1 MSRFLTPP
9 RPGAT
14 VHRARTVGGS
24 ADRRSRSVTA
34 VQLGWAVLA
43 AVALALLAAGVPVEF
58 ALLQTPCPTAVCTTG
73 QLPPSGL
80 RALSD
85 LGLSP
90 ASYAAGTVTMD
101 IVFAAVY
108 GCVAALIVW
117 RRPTD
122 RVAVFA
128 SLALLLFATATF
140 GFTFSSL
147 ALAHP
152 GLQVVVSAL
161 QFLGAACF
169 GLFLYVFP
177 DGRFVPGWTRW
188 VAIGWIGWQLAE
200 HLVPAWNTD
209 PAPWQVVVES
219 VVWLSAGITVIY
231 SQVRRYRTAP
241 TSRQQQQIKW
251 VVFGIVVAFAGFL
264 ATNVTLSAMD
274 AMPEPRTPGQV
285 LGYLLGYSL
294 ASYLL
299 LLVVPVTI
307 GIAVLRHR
315 LLDIDLVISRALVY
329 GILTGGVIGLYVL
342 VVGALGTAVQ
352 SPGNL
357 VASLLAVGV
366 IAVAFAPVRSRLQRA
381 VNRLVYG
388 HRDEPYAVISRMGQR
403 LESTLTPDAVL
414 PAAVRTVRDA
424 LKLPYVAIELRQG
437 ASIAVAAVAGDPVRD
452 PLRQPLVYAG
462 EPVGQLVLGPRT
474 GEDGFT
480 AGERRLLGDLAHQI
494 AVAAH
499 AVRLTEDAVRL
510 SADLQRSRERLVT
523 AREEERRRLRRDL
536 HDELGPQI
544 AALAMTADAARDA
557 IATDPIH
564 ARHLLDG
571 LIQQTQDAV
580 ADVRRLGSDLRPPAL
595 DALGLVGAL
604 RMLADQ
610 PSGPRVDVAAPDDL
624 PPLPAAVE
632 VAAYRIASEAVRNTI
647 RHADAST
654 CTLHIALDRSRGGLL
669 VEVADDG
676 RGIGPHPGSGIGL
689 PSMHERAA
697 ELGGT
702 LTIASRSPRG
712 TLVSAVLPGRIVH
725 STARTKG

>member
-1 MSRFLTPP
+1 VSRFLTLP
-9 RPGAT
+9 RPRTTAQ
-14 VHRARTVGGS
+14 RARTVGGN
-24 ADRRSRSVTA
+24 ADRRSRSVPA
-34 VQLGWAVLA
+34 ARLGWGVLA
-43 AVALALLAAGVPVEF
+43 ALALALLAAGVPVEF
-58 ALLQTPCPTAVCTTG
+58 ALLQTPCPTAICATG

-80 RALSD
+80 DALSD

-90 ASYAAGTVTMD
+90 AFYSAGTVTMD

-108 GCVAALIVW
+108 CTISALIVW

-128 SLALLLFATATF
+128 SVALLLFATATF
-140 GFTFSSL
+140 GFTFSAL

-152 GLQVVVSAL
+152 SLQIPVSAL

-169 GLFLYVFP
+169 GLLLYVFP

-200 HLVPAWNTD
+200 HVVPAWNTD
-209 PAPWQVVVES
+209 PTTWQVAVES
-219 VVWLSAGITVIY
+219 VVWLSAGATVIY

-241 TSRQQQQIKW
+241 TSQQQQIKW

-264 ATNVTLSAMD
+264 ATNVTLTAMN
-274 AMPEPRTPGQV
+274 ALPEPGTPRQV
-285 LGYLLGYSL
+285 LAYLLGYSL

-342 VVGALGTAVQ
+342 VVGALGTAVR
-352 SPGNL
+352 SLGNL
-357 VASLLAVGV
+357 MASLLAVGV
-366 IAVAFAPVRSRLQRA
+366 TAVAFAPARSRLQRA
-381 VNRLVYG
+381 ANRLVYG
-388 HRDEPYAVISRMGQR
+388 HRDEPYAVISQLGQR
-403 LESTLTPDAVL
+403 LESTLMPDAVL

-424 LKLPYVAIELRQG
+424 LKLPYVAIELQRG
-437 ASIAVAAVAGDPVRD
+437 ASTTVAAVAGDPVRD

-462 EPVGQLVLGPRT
+462 ESVGHLVLGPRI
-474 GEDGFT
+474 GEEGFT

-499 AVRLTEDAVRL
+499 AVRLTEEAVRL

-544 AALAMTADAARDA
+544 ATLAMTADAARDA
-557 IATDPIH
+557 IASDPIH

-571 LIQQTQDAV
+571 LIGQTQEAV
-580 ADVRRLGSDLRPPAL
+580 ADVRRLGSELRPPAL
-595 DALGLVGAL
+595 DALGLIGAL

-610 PSGPRVDVAAPDDL
+610 PSGLRVDVAAPHDL
-624 PPLPAAVE
+624 PRLPAAVE
-632 VAAYRIASEAVRNTI
+632 VAAYRIAAEAVRNTV

-654 CTLHIALDRSRGGLL
+654 CRLRIAFDRSRGGLL
-669 VEVADDG
+669 IEIADDG
-676 RGIGPHPGSGIGL
+676 HGIGPDPGSGVGL
-689 PSMHERAA
+689 SSMHERAA

-702 LTIASRSPRG
+702 LTIANRSPRG
-712 TLVSAVLPGRIVH
+712 TLVSAALPCPTANGK
-725 STARTKG
+725 ARTKV